1 MVWSYKKRRKK
12 RTAVLKTRHTVAR
25 LIKWKSD
32 IKKMM
37 LFLAALLFTIDCI
50 PKPIFIQAF
59 MRFCCCL
66 GGEGGSSLK
75 KSFFLAARIILY
87 GVKMHPGQESW
98 LKNVK

>member
-37 LFLAALLFTIDCI
+37 LFLAALAFIIDCI

-59 MRFCCCL
+59 MTFYCCF
-66 GGEGGSSLK
+66 GREGG
-75 KSFFLAARIILY
+75 RI
-87 GVKMHPGQESW
+87 
-98 LKNVK
+98 LKN